1 MIRGHSEFVEISP
14 CISRSR
20 VLASAPMS
28 AKPKKNAQKGKRYT
42 DAEKQVIVNYVNDF
56 NAKNGRGGQAAA
68 VKKFGVTALSIT
80 AWMKA
85 TAPAKPAKPAA
96 APKAAKAPAKAAKA
110 AKPAKQVPA
119 KVEKVVKVVKVAK
132 VAKKAAKKG
141 GKKAPQGTRYTDDQK
156 QAVLAYVAEVNAK
169 KGRGGMSAAAKKF
182 KITPLTVSTWITK
195 FGGKATRPAAVER
208 TDDKAMAKL
217 LTKLAKAEA
226 IIASIKAKLKG

>member
-1 MIRGHSEFVEISP
+1 MIRGRSEFVEIFP
-14 CISRSR
+14 CISQSR
-20 VLASAPMS
+20 LLASAPMS

-96 APKAAKAPAKAAKA
+96 APKAAKAPAKAAK
-110 AKPAKQVPA
+110 QVPA
-119 KVEKVVKVVKVAK
+119 KAAKVAK

-141 GKKAPQGTRYTDDQK
+141 GRKAPQGTRYTDDQK

-195 FGGKATRPAAVER
+195 FGGKATRPAAAGR
-208 TDDKAMAKL
+208 TDDNKAMAKL
-217 LTKLAKAEA
+217 LAKLAKAEA